1 LKTEFFIARRVFSQK
16 GENRGISNRIVS
28 IAVGSISVGLAI
40 MIVSVSV
47 LLGFKKEIREKVIGF
62 GSHFQVVNY
71 DANISFETIP
81 VESDSG
87 FMETLLKL
95 DVVTRVS
102 LFATKPAIIKTADA
116 IHPMV
121 FKGVCTAYDWSFFS
135 ANLIDGEL
143 PKLSPD
149 SLTNKV
155 LLSEKQSKLLK
166 FNVGDPVYCYF
177 YNEGETVPR
186 GRKFEVAGIYRT
198 SLAEFDDL
206 YVLGDIGQ
214 VQQVSGWNPGQ
225 ISGYE
230 IGIVSFDRL
239 SQAEENLVRL
249 SMNRASETTMLKVV
263 SIVKKYP
270 LLFDWLAV
278 LDMNVWVLLAVVL
291 AVAGINMVS
300 GLLVI
305 ILERSRMIGTL
316 KAMGYPSVSIR
327 KIFLFLSAFLSARG
341 LLWGNLIG
349 VGICVLQY
357 YTGIIHLDPATY
369 YIDTVPISFNLLY
382 LLLLNMGTLVGIVLM
397 ILLPSMYISKISPAE
412 AIRFE

>member
-1 LKTEFFIARRVFSQK
+1 MFSQK
-16 GENRGISNRIVS
+16 EENQGIANRIVS

-62 GSHFQVVNY
+62 GSHFQIVNY

-81 VESDSG
+81 VESDSV
-87 FMETLLKL
+87 FMAHLFGVDEISM
-95 DVVTRVS
+95 VS
-102 LFATKPAIIKTADA
+102 LFATKPAIIKTSEA

-121 FKGVCTAYDWSFFS
+121 FKGVCPSYDWSFFG
-135 ANLIDGEL
+135 ANLVEGSL
-143 PKLSPD
+143 PQLCPD
-149 SLTNKV
+149 SMSNRV
-155 LLSEKQSKLLK
+155 LISEKQAKLLRFK
-166 FNVGDPVYCYF
+166 VGDPIYCYF

-186 GRKFEVAGIYRT
+186 GRKFEVAGVYRT

-206 YVLGDIGQ
+206 FVLGDIGQ
-214 VQQVSGWNPGQ
+214 VQQVSGWNQEQ

-230 IGIVSFDRL
+230 VGIVSFEKLKQVEDQL
-239 SQAEENLVRL
+239 IRL
-249 SMNRASETTMLKVV
+249 SMDRASENSMLKVV
-263 SIVKKYP
+263 SVVKKYP

-291 AVAGINMVS
+291 AVAGINMIS

-316 KAMGYPSVSIR
+316 KALGYPDRSIR
-327 KIFLFLSAFLSARG
+327 KVFLLLSALLSGRG
-341 LLWGNLIG
+341 LFWGNLIG
-349 VGICVLQY
+349 IGFCVLQN
-357 YTGIIHLDPATY
+357 YTGIFSLDPATY
-369 YIDTVPISFNLLY
+369 YIDTVPISFNFLY
-382 LLLLNMGTLVGIVLM
+382 LILLNLGTLLSIVLM
-397 ILLPSMYISKISPAE
+397 VLLPSMYISKISPAE